1 MHIDQAQPSITSTVD
16 GWKQHPEFSFIHLN
30 HQTGQVLNTNTGNLI
45 DITRRKGK
53 RPSFTASV
61 RCTHSKAVRHTRN
74 LARAILLTFIGPPP
88 TRGHEASHLNHDPS
102 DCRLENLAWET
113 RKANLSRRTAPP
125 DGALHHHSKLGTE
138 DAYSI
143 YRQYHV
149 EKVSMGKLA
158 KKFMVSKP
166 TVQQLVTGK
175 TWMSYQ
181 AQFAKL
187 VKQGV
192 EVFPGAPEPT
202 PEPVRVIAKA
212 PTKAKPKLLLRP
224 TKPDLQTLTEELRE
238 EREQSLIEPY
248 DSELSQ
254 GLKEA
259 QELAHEL
266 AEAED
271 DTPAPVQRSSSRIAW
286 DKAEASRQ
294 QTSTPAPAPTGPR
307 RSVRFPSIEDEAE
320 AFLAPQPAP
329 SPTQTPAPTRKS
341 LRF

>member
-1 MHIDQAQPSITSTVD
+1 MSIDQAQPSITSTKD
-16 GWKQHPEFSFIHLN
+16 GWKQHPEFPFIHLN
-30 HQTGQVLNTNTGNLI
+30 RHTGQVRNTNTGNLI
-45 DITRRKGK
+45 GITRRKGK

-61 RCTHSKAVRHTRN
+61 RCAHSKAVRHTRN
-74 LARAILLTFIGPPP
+74 LARAILLTFVGPAP

-125 DGALHHHSKLGTE
+125 DGALHHHSKLGTW

-143 YRQYHV
+143 YRQYHLK
-149 EKVSMGKLA
+149 EASMGKLA

-181 AQFAKL
+181 AHFAEL
-187 VKQGV
+187 VKQGA

-212 PTKAKPKLLLRP
+212 PTKAKPKLLIRP
-224 TKPDLQTLTEELRE
+224 TKPDLQTLTEDLSHD
-238 EREQSLIEPY
+238 REQALIELY
-248 DSELSQ
+248 DEDLSQ

-259 QELAHEL
+259 QELAQAL
-266 AEAED
+266 IEAED
-271 DTPAPVQRSSSRIAW
+271 DVTPAP
-286 DKAEASRQ
+286 EPEP
-294 QTSTPAPAPTGPR
+294 TLPPTEMPAP
-307 RSVRFPSIEDEAE
+307 
-320 AFLAPQPAP
+320 Q
-329 SPTQTPAPTRKS
+329 RKS
-341 LRF
+341 RRF

>member
-1 MHIDQAQPSITSTVD
+1 MTTDQAQLSSVGTED
-16 GWKQHPEFSFIHLN
+16 GWKQHPEFSFVRLN
-30 HQTGQVLNTNTGNLI
+30 QHTGQVQNTNTGNLI
-45 DITRRKGK
+45 GITRRKGK

-61 RCTHSKAVRHTRN
+61 RCSHSKAVRHTRN
-74 LARAILLTFIGPPP
+74 LARAILLTFVGPPP

-102 DCRLENLAWET
+102 DCRLENLKWET

-125 DGALHHHSKLGTE
+125 DGALHHHSKLGTW

-158 KKFMVSKP
+158 KQKLVSKA

-181 AQFAKL
+181 AHFAEL
-187 VKQGV
+187 VRQGA

-202 PEPVRVIAKA
+202 PEPVRVITKA
-212 PTKAKPKLLLRP
+212 PTKAKPKLLIRP
-224 TKPDLQTLTEELRE
+224 TKPDLQTLTEELWE

-271 DTPAPVQRSSSRIAW
+271 DDTPAPEDDDTPPPPEPMAPRRSRFAW
-286 DKAEASRQ
+286 DTAEASQ
-294 QTSTPAPAPTGPR
+294 APKPAPAPPPAQA
-307 RSVRFPSIEDEAE
+307 S
-320 AFLAPQPAP
+320 APQ
-329 SPTQTPAPTRKS
+329 RKS
-341 LRF
+341 RRF